1 VALSLDDATLDAHS
15 HGYTQEKPI
24 VTTIPYSEEK
34 QTQIATLDFQKTAL
48 ISYMLRALGAV
59 IFGGLFYTIAN
70 AIHPDTGLTFE
81 SLVTIAIDGVP
92 DIVSIGLIIFAVVFV
107 LWLHE
112 LVHASVFYLHNGA
125 PPRIGIHGP
134 IIFASAEGYLNTR
147 NAMMVNAL
155 APFVVISVLGLL
167 LMAIAP
173 VTMLAWIFI
182 PTVANA
188 AAAGGDFMAVNWL
201 MGLPSRTKIEDHGDL
216 LIAYDSTI

>member
-1 VALSLDDATLDAHS
+1 M
-15 HGYTQEKPI
+15 
-24 VTTIPYSEEK
+24 TTIPDSHENQK
-34 QTQIATLDFQKTAL
+34 QISTLDFRNNQML
-48 ISYMLRALGAV
+48 VIISYALRALGAV
-59 IFGGLFYTIAN
+59 IFGGLFYVAAN
-70 AIHPDTGLTFE
+70 AIHPDAGLTFE

-92 DIVSIGLIIFAVVFV
+92 DIVSIGLIVVAVIFV

-112 LVHASVFYLHNGA
+112 LVHASVFYLHTGA
-125 PPRIGIHGP
+125 PPRIGIRGP

-173 VTMLAWIFI
+173 VTVLAWVFI

-201 MGLPSRTKIEDHGDL
+201 NGLPHGTKIEDHGDL
-216 LIAYDSTI
+216 LIAYHATKYTHQ

>member
-1 VALSLDDATLDAHS
+1 MNTIHYS
-15 HGYTQEKPI
+15 HENH
-24 VTTIPYSEEK
+24 
-34 QTQIATLDFQKTAL
+34 TQISTLDFRDNNQLVT
-48 ISYMLRALGAV
+48 ISYALRVLGAV
-59 IFGGLFYTIAN
+59 IFGGLFYVAAN
-70 AIHPDTGLTFE
+70 AIHPDAELTFE
-81 SLVTIAIDGVP
+81 SLVSIAIDGVP
-92 DIVSIGLIIFAVVFV
+92 DVASIGLIILAIVFV

-112 LVHASVFYLHNGA
+112 LVHASVFYLHIGA
-125 PPRIGIHGP
+125 PPRIGIRGP

-173 VTMLAWIFI
+173 ITMLAWVFI

-201 MGLPSRTKIEDHGDL
+201 IGLSRDTKIDDHGDL
-216 LIAYDSTI
+216 LIAYKPTTYTPQ